1 MQYMG
6 IDTEKSV
13 FIPVLLLFWSKS
25 AVCKGFAM
33 SVPIITE
40 K

>member
-25 AVCKGFAM
+25 AVCEGFVM
-33 SVPIITE
+33 FVLIMT
-40 K
+40 KK